1 MTITIYFRY
10 TDRAQKTISDT
21 GGNPE
26 FLSSPGDPFPN
37 TGDIVDF
44 ELSTGPR
51 AFVVVGR
58 SFVYRKDARALH
70 VYLDLPPEQKS
81 DEFNPD
87 LWEKLND

>member
-21 GGNPE
+21 GSNPE

-58 SFVYRKDARALH
+58 SFVYRQDARALH
-70 VYLDLPPEQKS
+70 VYLDLPPEDKS
-81 DEFNPD
+81 DEFNPA
-87 LWEKLND
+87 LWVKLGE